1 MQPETSPDSGPLDAV
16 EQELTV
22 LLRRARGAYHR
33 AAQEFDPDLDPAAY
47 GLLLRLDEV
56 GSCRVTDLAV
66 FFGIGKPTV
75 SRQLQLLE
83 RAGMVHR
90 RPDAE
95 DARAVRFALTA
106 LGSGRLAA
114 VRQARRDRLRAGL
127 SVWPAHDI
135 ELLGRLLARFN
146 AIEF

>member
-1 MQPETSPDSGPLDAV
+1 VQSETGPDSGLLGAV

-22 LLRRARGAYHR
+22 LVRRARGAYHR

-56 GSCRVTDLAV
+56 GGCRVTDLAT

-75 SRQLQLLE
+75 SRQLQMLE
-83 RAGMVHR
+83 RSGLVHR
-90 RPDAE
+90 QADVE
-95 DARAVRFALTA
+95 DARAVRFALTE
-106 LGSGRLAA
+106 LGSGRLAT

-127 SVWPAHDI
+127 SVWPADDI
-135 ELLGRLLARFN
+135 ALLGRLLARFN